1 MLDSIPD
8 NFIINVCT
16 SDSDTDQEDE
26 DADGSRISPL
36 SSDSDCT
43 NDIGGKDIDVCF

>member
-1 MLDSIPD
+1 MLDRIPE
-8 NFIINVCT
+8 NFIINIGT
-16 SDSDTDQEDE
+16 SDSDTGQVVE

-43 NDIGGKDIDVCF
+43 NGIGVKDIDVCF